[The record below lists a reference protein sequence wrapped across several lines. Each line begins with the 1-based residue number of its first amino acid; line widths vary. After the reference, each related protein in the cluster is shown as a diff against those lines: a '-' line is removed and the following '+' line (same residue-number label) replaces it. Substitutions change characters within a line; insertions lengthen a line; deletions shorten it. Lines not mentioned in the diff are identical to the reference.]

1 MRLPF
6 FSALY
11 KIMQRDKNVVLLM
24 GDVGA
29 VTMDDIRVGFP
40 DRCINVGIAEGN
52 MIGVAAG
59 MAMSGKTV
67 FVFTFVPFVTM
78 RCYEQLRIDVCLH
91 NLPVKTV
98 GAGPGLDYATLGPT
112 HHGLEDIAL
121 MRALP
126 NMQILS
132 PCDDT
137 QATAFCRMAYST
149 PGPFY
154 IRLERTSQPLVY
166 SDGQQDFS
174 QGLITLKEGKDL
186 LILATGNMVLTALS
200 VTELL
205 AKHSISAGV
214 VDVFRIKPLNKESLL
229 KAIGEAQY
237 LATLEEH
244 SVIGGLG
251 SAVAEVLAES
261 CSSVKFSRLGLPD
274 DFCRRYGTRQF
285 LLSNI
290 GLDVEGI
297 GKTLVEMLIK
307 A

>member
-11 KIMQRDKNVVLLM
+11 KIMQRDKNVVLLA

-29 VTMDDIRVGFP
+29 ITMDDIRAGFP
-40 DRCINVGIAEGN
+40 DRCINVGISEGN
-52 MIGVAAG
+52 MMGVAAG

-91 NLPVKTV
+91 NLPVKAV
-98 GAGPGLDYATLGPT
+98 GVGPGLDYATLGPT

-121 MRALP
+121 TRSLP
-126 NMQILS
+126 NIQILS

-154 IRLERTSQPLVY
+154 IRLDRKGQPLVY
-166 SDGQQDFS
+166 SDGQQDFL

-186 LILATGNMVLTALS
+186 LILTTGNMVLTALS

-214 VDVFRIKPLNKESLL
+214 IDVFRIKPLNKELLL
-229 KAIGEAQY
+229 KAISKAQY
-237 LATLEEH
+237 VVTLEEH

-261 CSSVKFSRLGLPD
+261 SSSVKFNRLGLPD
-274 DFCRRYGTRQF
+274 DFCRIYGTRQF
-285 LLSNI
+285 LQGEI
-290 GLDVEGI
+290 GLDVEGVS
-297 GKTLVEMLIK
+297 KRLAEMVIQG
-307 A
+307 

>member
-1 MRLPF
+1 MRPTF

-11 KIMQRDKNVVLLM
+11 KIMQRDKNVVLLT

-29 VTMDDIRVGFP
+29 VAMDDIRAVFP
-40 DRCINVGIAEGN
+40 DRCINAGIAEGN
-52 MIGVAAG
+52 MMGVAAG

-67 FVFTFVPFVTM
+67 FIFTMIPFVTM

-91 NLPVKTV
+91 GLSVKAIGV
-98 GAGPGLDYATLGPT
+98 GPGVDYSTLGPT

-121 MRALP
+121 MRSLP
-126 NMQILS
+126 GMQILS

-137 QATAFCRMAYST
+137 QAMAFCRIAYST

-154 IRLERTSQPLVY
+154 IRLDRNGQPLVY

-174 QGLITLKEGKDL
+174 QGLITLKEGKEL

-205 AKHSISAGV
+205 AKHSINTGV
-214 VDVFRIKPLNKESLL
+214 VDVFRIKPLNKEVLL
-229 KAIGEAQY
+229 KAISKAQY
-237 LATLEEH
+237 VVTLEEH

-251 SAVAEVLAES
+251 SAVAEVLAENS
-261 CSSVKFSRLGLPD
+261 SSVKFNRLGLPD
-274 DFCRRYGTRQF
+274 DFYRRYGTRQF
-285 LLSNI
+285 LQSEI
-290 GLDVEGI
+290 GLDAEGLS
-297 GKTLVEMLIK
+297 KRLAEMVFQG
-307 A
+307 